1 MSLSLPEVDSF
12 RFGKVV
18 LRFVRINAGDPSK
31 GFVPAYHFSIEN
43 TQGFEVGHLNFRVGD
58 SDHVRLAAGHV
69 GFAIS
74 EEHRGHGYAG
84 DACLAIGPWVAE
96 KSGQVLIT
104 TDPENFACIAT
115 LNRVGAAY
123 RDEVEVPRGDPHFQR
138 GSYRK
143 LRFDWCP

>member
-1 MSLSLPEVDSF
+1 
-12 RFGKVV
+12 V
-18 LRFVRINAGDPSK
+18 LRFVRIDAGDPSK

-104 TDPENFACIAT
+104 TDPENFASTAT

-123 RDEVEVPRGDPHFQR
+123 RDEVEVPQGDPHFQR